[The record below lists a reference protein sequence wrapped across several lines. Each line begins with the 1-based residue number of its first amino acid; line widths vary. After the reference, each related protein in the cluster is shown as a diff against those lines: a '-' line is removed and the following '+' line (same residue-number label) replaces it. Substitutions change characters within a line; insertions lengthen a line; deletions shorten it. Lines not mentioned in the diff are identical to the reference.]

1 MKMYPLGDI
10 LHRQARFASVKAEE
24 MTLRLGD
31 TVKFLDFTGLAQV
44 VAKHKRA
51 ARLVAALKARSDL
64 GSIKRSISQAAEETG
79 VKLEKVG
86 RKLVPKAGDE
96 IGCLELLDHRRYTT
110 ALKAGPKPAFVV
122 MQCTFVRLFS
132 RTPQAGA
139 VKLPVLFVVPCHSG
153 VRSLLASD
161 RARRT
166 PSASRSLA

>member
-1 MKMYPLGDI
+1 MFPNGNVGLENSKFYEDVP
-10 LHRQARFASVKAEE
+10 ARGHFAPAGTICVVKAEE

-64 GSIKRSISQAAEETG
+64 GSIKRSMFPGGRRTG

-110 ALKAGPKPAFVV
+110 ALKAGPKPAFVA
-122 MQCTFVRLFS
+122 TSRRPISRL
-132 RTPQAGA
+132 
-139 VKLPVLFVVPCHSG
+139 
-153 VRSLLASD
+153 D
-161 RARRT
+161 
-166 PSASRSLA
+166 

>member
-1 MKMYPLGDI
+1 
-10 LHRQARFASVKAEE
+10 

-44 VAKHKRA
+44 VAKYKRA

-64 GSIKRSISQAAEETG
+64 GAIKRSMFSQAAEETG

-110 ALKAGPKPAFVV
+110 ALKAGPKPAFVA
-122 MQCTFVRLFS
+122 TS
-132 RTPQAGA
+132 RRPI
-139 VKLPVLFVVPCHSG
+139 
-153 VRSLLASD
+153 
-161 RARRT
+161 
-166 PSASRSLA
+166 

>member
-1 MKMYPLGDI
+1 VR
-10 LHRQARFASVKAEE
+10 RQARFASVKAEE

-51 ARLVAALKARSDL
+51 PRLVAALKARSDL
-64 GSIKRSISQAAEETG
+64 GAVYVFPGGRRTG

-122 MQCTFVRLFS
+122 MQCTFVRFFPEHL
-132 RTPQAGA
+132 
-139 VKLPVLFVVPCHSG
+139 K
-153 VRSLLASD
+153 
-161 RARRT
+161 RAR
-166 PSASRSLA
+166 

>member
-1 MKMYPLGDI
+1 
-10 LHRQARFASVKAEE
+10 

-31 TVKFLDFTGLAQV
+31 TVKFLDFTGLAQF

-64 GSIKRSISQAAEETG
+64 GAIKRSMVSQAAEETG

-110 ALKAGPKPAFVV
+110 ALKGGPKPAFVA
-122 MQCTFVRLFS
+122 TS
-132 RTPQAGA
+132 RRPI
-139 VKLPVLFVVPCHSG
+139 
-153 VRSLLASD
+153 
-161 RARRT
+161 
-166 PSASRSLA
+166 